1 MIFRKEGFTLLELL
15 LAVTIFAVVAI
26 ALYSS
31 FYAGVRILRRTEEIM
46 RYHQELRM
54 AMDEISLDLHN
65 ALRTEVE
72 KESEITLEGSEED
85 EEPIYYFLG
94 DAKSFNFITL
104 KDSYENN
111 RLTRQICNVK
121 YSFKG
126 GKGGKLLRS
135 VKYQSTGFAKSKD
148 EDEELLPGIL
158 EDIEVTYSYEGDDEE
173 SPPVWLNYWEQEE
186 RIPLGVKIK
195 MRIKGM
201 GRIRD
206 LYKIV
211 YIDVGALGTEDGSTS
226 ASILPKLSNKV
237 GL

>member
-1 MIFRKEGFTLLELL
+1 MIFKKEGFTLLELL
-15 LAVTIFAVVAI
+15 LAVTIFAIVAI

-65 ALRTEVE
+65 TLRTEVE
-72 KESEITLEGSEED
+72 KESKITLKESEED

-104 KDSYENN
+104 KDLYENN

-126 GKGGKLLRS
+126 GKLLRS
-135 VKYQSTGFAKSKD
+135 VRYQSSGFAKGKD

-201 GRIRD
+201 GHIKN

-211 YIDVGALGTEDGSTS
+211 YIDVGELGTEDGSTS